1 MVLPALIKLHA
12 QGGQYSRPT
21 GGDRIERSVAERA
34 REEGKVMR
42 KKKLYQQTIKRTYRP
57 EVTHCVDCGSR
68 LQRTVTISAR
78 TVITLTEVIKVVHR
92 GYRCPRSDCPGHKRL
107 YRSSEADAL
116 ALQGFTFGLDIVLLV
131 GQLRLREHKTVDE
144 IHAVLSQRLIQVQQT
159 ISRREML
166 FLFEAYTALLRAGTE
181 VAQDESWKEQVR
193 ENHGLILSI
202 DGIQPDNGN
211 ETIYLVRDVLTG
223 RLLTAENVTDST
235 KERLKQ
241 VLAPVV
247 ALDLPVIGVISD
259 AQPTE
264 LQAVADLWPQAP
276 HQICQFHAIRE
287 AVRLIYNADHRVKTD
302 MRIRMQQK
310 THEYRQNMHKRLK
323 EAEEKK
329 EENQQELEQFHI
341 LEEYAAM
348 VEGALNLDSLAPF
361 QYGGLAMQEALTKI
375 QTSLEKLEKKGEP

>member
-1 MVLPALIKLHA
+1 
-12 QGGQYSRPT
+12 
-21 GGDRIERSVAERA
+21 
-34 REEGKVMR
+34 MR
-42 KKKLYQQTIKRTYRP
+42 KKKVYQQTIKRTYRP

-92 GYRCPRSDCPGHKRL
+92 GYRCPQSDCPGHQRL
-107 YRSSEADAL
+107 YRSSQADAL
-116 ALQGFTFGLDIVLLV
+116 ALQGFTFGLDSVLFV
-131 GQLRLREHKTVDE
+131 GHQRLREHKTVDE
-144 IHAVLSQRLIQVQQT
+144 IHAVLSQRLAQVQQT

-181 VAQDESWKEQVR
+181 VAQDEPWKEQAR

-211 ETIYLVRDVLTG
+211 ETIYLIRDVLTG
-223 RLLTAENVTDST
+223 RILNAENTTEST

-241 VLAPVV
+241 ILAPVV
-247 ALDLPVIGVISD
+247 ALELPVIGVISD

-264 LQAVADLWPQAP
+264 LQAVAELWPHAP

-287 AVRLIYNADHRVKTD
+287 AGRLIYNADHRVKTD
-302 MRIRMQQK
+302 MRIRMPEK
-310 THEYRQNMHKRLK
+310 THAYRHNLHKRLR
-323 EAEEKK
+323 EAEER
-329 EENQQELEQFHI
+329 EEHNEAEMAQLHI

-348 VEGALNLDSLAPF
+348 VEGALNVESKPPF
-361 QYGGLAMQEALTKI
+361 QYGGLAMHEALSKI
-375 QTSLEKLEKKGEP
+375 EASLEKLAKGGAPSPEPARSASPASRAL